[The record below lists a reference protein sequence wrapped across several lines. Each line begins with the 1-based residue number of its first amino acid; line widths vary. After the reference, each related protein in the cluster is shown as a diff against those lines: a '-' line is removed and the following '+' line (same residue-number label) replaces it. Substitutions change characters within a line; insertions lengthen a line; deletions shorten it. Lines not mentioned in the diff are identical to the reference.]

1 MDDVNL
7 KKCSRCKT
15 VKYCSRAC
23 QKDDWKEHRAVCNAA
38 AAAVTVTV
46 TVTVTATAT
55 ATATSTSTSHED
67 EDVSKEMKGNK

>member
-46 TVTVTATAT
+46 TATVT